1 MKVVLLSDIP
11 KLGRKSEV
19 KNVSPGYA
27 KNFLFPRGLA
37 MVLTST
43 AVLELEQQSAA
54 KRKQA
59 EDELVH
65 SQVLA
70 QKLDGLEVEIAIKAS
85 KDGVGYAA
93 VSAQKIAETL
103 QNLGFDVKKS
113 QVQIKSPI
121 KKLGDYSVTVNLPH
135 DLESEIKVV
144 VVGETEAE

>member
-59 EDELVH
+59 EDELGH

-70 QKLDGLEVEIAIKAS
+70 QKLDGLEIEIAIKAS

-103 QNLGFDVKKS
+103 QNLGFDVKKN
-113 QVQIKSPI
+113 QIQIKSPI
-121 KKLGDYSVTVNLPH
+121 KKLGDYSVNVNLPH

-144 VVGETEAE
+144 VVGEAE